1 MKTRSFK
8 KALLLA
14 SSYIY
19 RDDLSW
25 HLRVSVNGHLM
36 TYYNTPSQVHFNLHR
51 SHWKFIWLE
60 YSF

>member
-1 MKTRSFK
+1 MVTRSYQ
-8 KALLLA
+8 KALNLA
-14 SSYIY
+14 LAYFD
-19 RDDLSW
+19 RDDLIW
-25 HLRVSVNGHLM
+25 HLRASVNGHLM